1 MLKKLGIAGVVLL
14 LIILVVKIFFWG
26 AKTSDFPVKPESISY
41 ISNPPSSSV
50 IEKNIAD
57 LKKEISILENI
68 EAQKVYDYLS
78 VQKKEITDKNLLEIY
93 YTVLSFLRVQPNTIP
108 ADQFRKKLD
117 SLLDSVAWLYS
128 DYTNGKFSDKVTKLG
143 RLLNSD
149 VFIHLSIQKM
159 SECLDIAHNLKSI
172 VEYSNL
178 GNDFSPEDGP
188 DYFSPDF
195 FLSREIETAQQI
207 YNQVVELENQSQSF
221 SKDCL
226 MDCATLSKQQ
236 LIDNIGKAN
245 DFINGLQSATI
256 EVGSEKVKISRNT
269 RKHLKNL
276 ASSSIEKLV
285 EQRNKVEY

>member
-1 MLKKLGIAGVVLL
+1 MLKKFCVASIIL
-14 LIILVVKIFFWG
+14 LIIILIVKAFYSG
-26 AKTSDFPVKPESISY
+26 VKASDLPVKSESIVY
-41 ISNPPSSSV
+41 ASNPPSPSV
-50 IEKNIAD
+50 IEKNIKD
-57 LKKEISILENI
+57 LRKEIGTLENLT
-68 EAQKVYDYLS
+68 ARKVYDYLS
-78 VQKKEITDKNLLEIY
+78 IQKKEITDKNLLEIY
-93 YTVLSFLRVQPNTIP
+93 YTVLSFLRVQSNTLP
-108 ADQFRKKLD
+108 ADEFQKKFDSMLD
-117 SLLDSVAWLYS
+117 CVTWLYS
-128 DYTNGKFSDKVTKLG
+128 DHTDEKFSDRVTKLG
-143 RLLNSD
+143 RLLNPEI
-149 VFIHLSIQKM
+149 FIHLSIQKM

-195 FLSREIETAQQI
+195 FLNKEIETAQQI
-207 YNQVVELENQSQSF
+207 YNQVTELENQAQSF

-256 EVGSEKVKISRNT
+256 EIGGKKVKISRNT

-285 EQRNKVEY
+285 EQRNKSEY

>member
-1 MLKKLGIAGVVLL
+1 MLKKLGIAGIVLL
-14 LIILVVKIFFWG
+14 IIILVVKVFFWG
-26 AKTSDFPVKPESISY
+26 AKTSDLPENLEPISY
-41 ISNPPSSSV
+41 ISNPSSSAV
-50 IEKNIAD
+50 IEKNITD
-57 LKKEISILENI
+57 LKKEISMLENL

-93 YTVLSFLRVQPNTIP
+93 YTMLSFLRVQPKAIP
-108 ADQFRKKLD
+108 AEQFRKKLD
-117 SLLDSVAWLYS
+117 SLLDSVAWLYY
-128 DYTNGKFSDKVTKLG
+128 DHENEKFSDKVTKLG
-143 RLLNSD
+143 RVLNSD

-159 SECLDIAHNLKSI
+159 SECLDIAHDLKNI

-188 DYFSPDF
+188 DYFSPNF
-195 FLSREIETAQQI
+195 FLNREIEIAQRI
-207 YNQVVELENQSQSF
+207 YKQVTELENQSQSF
-221 SKDCL
+221 SKECL
-226 MDCATLSKQQ
+226 MDCANLSKQQ

-245 DFINGLQSATI
+245 DFINGLQSVTI
-256 EVGSEKVKISRNT
+256 EVGNEKVKISRNT

>member
-26 AKTSDFPVKPESISY
+26 AKTSDLPVKLEPTSY
-41 ISNPPSSSV
+41 ISNPPSSSI

-93 YTVLSFLRVQPNTIP
+93 YTVLSFLRVQSNAVP
-108 ADQFRKKLD
+108 AEQFRKKLD
-117 SLLDSVAWLYS
+117 SLLDSVAWLYC
-128 DYTNGKFSDKVTKLG
+128 DHENEKFSDRVTKLG

-195 FLSREIETAQQI
+195 FLNKEIETAQQI
-207 YNQVVELENQSQSF
+207 YNQVLELENQSQSF